1 MQYHGYV
8 SNTCKATE
16 STINTTFKISI
27 QENGKYSLKKM
38 GKFLV
43 GVFEAELIGRLL
55 HSSKFDNTLLSV
67 DANPNTSPTTPLI
80 ETKKTL
86 NCLEVPKNM

>member
-1 MQYHGYV
+1 
-8 SNTCKATE
+8 
-16 STINTTFKISI
+16 
-27 QENGKYSLKKM
+27 M

-67 DANPNTSPTTPLI
+67 DANPNTSPSTPFI

-86 NCLEVPKNM
+86 NCLGVPKNM

>member
-1 MQYHGYV
+1 
-8 SNTCKATE
+8 
-16 STINTTFKISI
+16 
-27 QENGKYSLKKM
+27 M

-80 ETKKTL
+80 ETKKNIKL
-86 NCLEVPKNM
+86 PWSP